1 MNENSQNGPSRSGQC
16 VEVAV
21 RVRPFL
27 PKEMLSGTN
36 GVNGSTVGSVAIDKE
51 YNAIQV
57 TSAST
62 TASFCFDHV
71 LGPEC
76 TQDQMFARVLQ
87 PKVFTF
93 LNGFNTT
100 VIGYGQTASGKSH
113 TIGSG
118 LTNQSEA
125 HWGLIPRMLHEIF
138 RKIEADKLD
147 AQLHVSFLEIYGED
161 IHDLL
166 LPITNTKTSRTPLN
180 LRQDRSGVFVQG
192 IREVPITSA
201 HAALEQLRIGCMAR
215 ITGSTEMNDSSSRSH
230 AVYTLTLV
238 QKTQRTQPDDATFV
252 DTVTTISKFTFVD
265 LAGSERLKKTMAEGT
280 RMKEG
285 IQINVGLLALGNVIN
300 ALGED
305 DQSDPKKKSGDGTA
319 KFVPYRSS
327 KLTRLLQDALGG
339 NSRTLFMSNVDPRSA
354 EVSNLHA
361 YVSILQ
367 RELVRSKYLENPS
380 DDTKLNALLADPTIQ
395 QFLKALKGQGQDAPL
410 SSTPPDNR
418 PAPNNNN
425 ENEDDDD
432 ENPMDVTRIPAC
444 LCILELGLEKEAA
457 VADLARCERELHVER
472 QTLELKRRRERAR
485 RDTLEQHV
493 VALKFDLAQYDTW
506 QHELASWHDQK
517 LKHPEDQTVHDE
529 WKRAHDRLQPLK
541 KVYAVWKYT
550 TDRLDEAKVTVDA
563 VQQSMEQL
571 EDKLN
576 NQRQVTAHVVDTKDK
591 EIEHVRKYPQSA
603 TKWSHNR
610 LHMEDTEA
618 MLMQALRKRASVL
631 KKLLQK
637 GPLGDNDKLELHA
650 IDESIQTLSDTLKRL
665 ASSLLS
671 SQPEMEALTGDEA
684 AAVIQD
690 LVMFLQES
698 KRMELCAVVAK
709 QQTPSVS
716 CCQGGSTNV
725 SATTSTVLATEELE
739 SQLHA
744 LKLHH
749 EQEMIDQLKT
759 RQDNHDGVYAAL
771 EASEAQ

>member
-1 MNENSQNGPSRSGQC
+1 MNENSQNGASRSGQC

-192 IREVPITSA
+192 IREVTKRLPVPITSA

-395 QFLKALKGQGQDAPL
+395 HFLKTLKGQGQDAPL
-410 SSTPPDNR
+410 SSAPPDNR

-563 VQQSMEQL
+563 VQQAMEQL

-603 TKWSHNR
+603 TKWSH
-610 LHMEDTEA
+610 
-618 MLMQALRKRASVL
+618 
-631 KKLLQK
+631 
-637 GPLGDNDKLELHA
+637 
-650 IDESIQTLSDTLKRL
+650 
-665 ASSLLS
+665 
-671 SQPEMEALTGDEA
+671 
-684 AAVIQD
+684 
-690 LVMFLQES
+690 
-698 KRMELCAVVAK
+698 
-709 QQTPSVS
+709 VS
-716 CCQGGSTNV
+716 CIQHLTDLEV
-725 SATTSTVLATEELE
+725 AATP
-739 SQLHA
+739 
-744 LKLHH
+744 K
-749 EQEMIDQLKT
+749 
-759 RQDNHDGVYAAL
+759 
-771 EASEAQ
+771 